1 MEFQR
6 NYVQDGLRGY
16 SEDGCDR
23 RPVNESEDDD
33 PILKEINFYK
43 ERLHKKIDGC
53 FLKYGLE
60 GLRNIDEGIAYALD
74 RYIKGLKGELA
85 PERRAEPAPVAES
98 MRQPAQP
105 RPFQKPVR
113 IQAPPQQRSAPS
125 PVPDMSSQFNMDVIN
140 KVLTDII
147 PPTDIHQVE
156 VKSSI
161 PVQSIMEARQN
172 QGAVMAPQTK
182 MAEHIDGDSMIEV
195 GNEEAGSQLNPL
207 LPENDQQIVPQSQPQ
222 QGRYDIVN
230 DILDGQSVRE
240 AEHIGLMG
248 PTEYD
253 YKPGME
259 EEEDMGGVIEVM
271 NETPIDVKSTRAST
285 SRKSKKKG

>member
-23 RPVNESEDDD
+23 QAVNESDDD
-33 PILKEINFYK
+33 PILREIHFYK

-74 RYIKGLKGELA
+74 RYIKGLKGELV
-85 PERRAEPAPVAES
+85 PERRPEPVTES
-98 MRQPAQP
+98 TRQPAQP

-113 IQAPPQQRSAPS
+113 VQAQAPQRSAPA
-125 PVPDMSSQFNMDVIN
+125 PVSDMSSQFNMDVIN

-147 PPTDIHQVE
+147 PPTEIHQVE
-156 VKSSI
+156 VRSNI
-161 PVQSIMEARQN
+161 PVQSIMEARQS
-172 QGAVMAPQTK
+172 QGSEMAPQTK
-182 MAEHIDGDSMIEV
+182 MAEHIEGDSMIEV

-207 LPENDQQIVPQSQPQ
+207 LPENDQQIVPQSQSQ
-222 QGRYDIVN
+222 HGHYNNVN
-230 DILDGQSVRE
+230 DMLDGQSVRE
-240 AEHIGLMG
+240 AEHVGLMG

-253 YKPGME
+253 YQPGME
-259 EEEDMGGVIEVM
+259 EEEDMGGVIEVEH
-271 NETPIDVKSTRAST
+271 ETPIDVKPTQAQAP
-285 SRKSKKKG
+285 RKSKKKKG

>member
-23 RPVNESEDDD
+23 QAVNESDDD
-33 PILKEINFYK
+33 PILREIHFYK

-74 RYIKGLKGELA
+74 RYIKGLKGELVQ
-85 PERRAEPAPVAES
+85 ERRTEQAPVTES
-98 MRQPAQP
+98 TRQSAQP

-113 IQAPPQQRSAPS
+113 VQAPTSQRSAQA
-125 PVPDMSSQFNMDVIN
+125 PVQDMSSQFDMDVIN

-147 PPTDIHQVE
+147 PPTEIHQVE

-161 PVQSIMEARQN
+161 PVQSIMESRQN
-172 QGAVMAPQTK
+172 QGVAMAPQTK

-207 LPENDQQIVPQSQPQ
+207 LPENDQQIVPQCQPQ
-222 QGRYDIVN
+222 QGHYNIVN
-230 DILDGQSVRE
+230 DMLDGQSARE
-240 AEHIGLMG
+240 AEHVGLMG
-248 PTEYD
+248 PTDYD
-253 YKPGME
+253 YQPGME
-259 EEEDMGGVIEVM
+259 EAEDMGGVIEVEH
-271 NETPIDVKSTRAST
+271 ETPIDVKPTKAQT
-285 SRKSKKKG
+285 ARKSKKKG